1 MTGKRIPAAEALAL
15 GFVNAL
21 SPTDQV
27 LQTALDYAGVVAT
40 KPPLAVQWAKRLINQ
55 GPEAA
60 LATAL
65 TLEQVA
71 LAGLFVTEDGREGI
85 RAFVEK
91 REASFQGK

>member
-1 MTGKRIPAAEALAL
+1 MTGERIPATKALVL

-21 SPTDQV
+21 APADQV
-27 LQTALDYAGVVAT
+27 LQTALDYAGLVAS

-55 GPEAA
+55 GPDAA

-71 LAGLFVTEDGREGI
+71 LAGLFITEDGREGI
-85 RAFVEK
+85 RAFTEK
-91 REASFQGK
+91 REPSFQGK

>member
-1 MTGKRIPAAEALAL
+1 MTGKRIPAAEALAQ
-15 GFVNAL
+15 GIVNAVTPAGDL
-21 SPTDQV
+21 MPA
-27 LQTALDYAGVVAT
+27 ALDYAGLVAA
-40 KPPLAVQWAKRLINQ
+40 KPPLAVQWAKRLVNQ

-60 LATAL
+60 LGTAL

-91 REASFQGK
+91 RPPSFQGH